1 MSGDRNGGDRN
12 VRRAV
17 ATVLFLNAFLVF
29 VLQPLITKR
38 LLPVLGGSAE
48 VWVVCSLFF
57 QLALLVGYAG
67 AYLVRRLPL
76 SAALALHAALVGAAW
91 LYWSIGAGDGPPPG
105 ASPPL
110 WTLQWLVGHVG
121 LLCAALTA
129 TSPLLQTAYARAAP
143 GVDPYPLFAASNAG
157 SLAGLFSYPLVV
169 EPLLS
174 LDDQARA
181 WSIGALMLL
190 VLLVLSSTQLA
201 RGGATGTAPAE
212 RVSVRPSTR
221 QRLRW
226 LQLSLVP
233 SVLLLAVTAQI
244 TTDIAPVPLL
254 WMVPL
259 GLYLGSFIRVF
270 AQGWQPSRWTWPVLA
285 VLSLPML
292 LAFAYEPNRWWW
304 IAVHLGILWCGAVL
318 CHGALVQARPAPD
331 RLAEFYLCL
340 ALGGAIGGV
349 LAGLVAPLVFDMRT
363 EYPIAVL
370 AALWLAPRAPAGLPR
385 LHLSWRIGLGLGV
398 IGAAAVTLAVAAG
411 VALPS
416 VANVFVLVPAVGAIV
431 WWHRPRV
438 FAACATVTLL
448 AGGHVN
454 ADSVVQ
460 RGRSFYGTYS
470 VRDLSTLKARA
481 LYHGTTLHGLQSLE
495 PARRREPLS
504 YYGPNSPVA
513 DIFRARV
520 QPGAHVAVLGLG
532 AGVILRYA
540 QPGAHWTVYEI
551 DPAIARVAQDPA
563 LFSHWAEAAVTPAL
577 VMGDGRLRLRDALDG
592 TYDLIVVDAFAS
604 DSVPTHLLT
613 REAMQLYVRK
623 LRDGG
628 TMLFNVSN
636 RYLDLAPVLGA
647 TAAALGLAAH
657 ERLDETTGAAADL
670 LSSKWVEVGSPATLR
685 RPAAR
690 WTGVKVRPTDHGW
703 TDDYSNLL
711 AVLRPVRRMRA
722 AIAGAPA
729 H

>member
-1 MSGDRNGGDRN
+1 MNGDRTM
-12 VRRAV
+12 RRAV

-29 VLQPLITKR
+29 VLQPHITKR

-57 QLALLVGYAG
+57 QLALLVGYTA

-76 SAALALHAALVGAAW
+76 TAVLALHAALVGAAW
-91 LYWSIGAGDGPPPG
+91 LYWSVGAGDAPPPG
-105 ASPPL
+105 ASPPF

-121 LLCAALTA
+121 LLFAALTA
-129 TSPLLQTAYARAAP
+129 TSPLLQMAYARAAP

-174 LDDQARA
+174 LEEQARV
-181 WSIGALMLL
+181 WSIGALLLL
-190 VLLVLSSTQLA
+190 VLLIWSITQLA
-201 RGGATGTAPAE
+201 GGGTTRTAPAE
-212 RVSVRPSTR
+212 RVSARPSAR
-221 QRLRW
+221 LRLRW

-270 AQGWQPSRWTWPVLA
+270 AHGWQPSRWTWPVLA

-304 IAVHLGILWCGAVL
+304 IGVHLGILWCGAVL
-318 CHGALVQARPAPD
+318 CHGALVQARPASD
-331 RLAEFYLCL
+331 RLAEFYLWL
-340 ALGGAIGGV
+340 ALGGALGGV

-370 AALWLAPRAPAGLPR
+370 AALWLAPRVPVGFPR
-385 LHLSWRIGLGLGV
+385 LELSWRIGLGLAV
-398 IGAAAVTLAVAAG
+398 IGAAAAMVAVSAGLAR
-411 VALPS
+411 PS
-416 VANVFVLVPAVGAIV
+416 LANVFVLTTAAGAIV
-431 WWHRPRV
+431 WWHRPRL
-438 FAACATVTLL
+438 FAACATVALL
-448 AGGHVN
+448 AVMAGGPMN
-454 ADSVVQ
+454 ADTVVQ

-470 VRDLSTLKARA
+470 VRDLATLHARA
-481 LYHGTTLHGLQSLE
+481 LYHGTTLHGLQSLD

-513 DIFRARV
+513 DIFRARLP
-520 QPGAHVAVLGLG
+520 PGAHVAVLGLG

-540 QPGAHWTVYEI
+540 QPGTQWTVYEI
-551 DPAIARVAQDPA
+551 DPAIAGVARDPA
-563 LFSHWAEAAVTPAL
+563 VFSHWAEAAVTPAL
-577 VMGDGRLRLRDALDG
+577 VLGDGRLRLRDAPDG
-592 TYDLIVVDAFAS
+592 AYDLIVVDAFAS

-623 LRDGG
+623 LREGG
-628 TMLFNVSN
+628 TALFNVSN

-657 ERLDETTGAAADL
+657 ERLDETTGGAVDL

-685 RPAAR
+685 QPAAR
-690 WTGVKVRPTDHGW
+690 WTAVEVRATDHGW

-711 AVLRPVRRMRA
+711 AVLRPVRRLRA
-722 AIAGAPA
+722 AIEGASA